1 MRIEAGN
8 QKRDRIVFGLLVTL
22 SFVLIFIYNS
32 LTPLMS
38 DDLLFDRS
46 AYATLGDLIQN
57 EYQKYMTWNGRIVLQ
72 SIMDIFC
79 MLPKWVF
86 NICNSLC
93 FIYTSLL
100 IYWNIDG
107 RKRYD
112 SFLWLMIQL
121 LLWNFSVDFD
131 QTVLWM
137 SGACNYLWGVMII
150 LSFITLFRH
159 MLRMQR
165 EQRKISA
172 GMTAALLLIAFL
184 AGWGNENTSGGAILI
199 VGLFTAIYVLEN
211 RRIEKW
217 MVAGMA
223 ASMAGLAF
231 LVLAPGNAVRSELL
245 KAEETYTGLAALIS
259 RGLKIFK
266 AMDTHL
272 LIYMVI
278 ICLLG
283 VYFYY
288 EKKRLIEFGET
299 AIFAFA
305 SLATAAVLI
314 ATPEPMARAYYGSNI
329 YMMIGALI
337 MVWKL
342 TEADRPWYVLKVGGI
357 LAGALAFVFV
367 YIEEGAN
374 LARILR
380 EVNER
385 EAYIIEEVE
394 KGNRNPVL
402 PMLRPAFESPYSYLY
417 DNDLSTEEDYWINSV
432 YCIAYDLD
440 SITVMTRE
448 EWNEYILSEE

>member
-8 QKRDRIVFGLLVTL
+8 RKRDRMVFWILVTL
-22 SFVLIFIYNS
+22 SFVMIFIYNS

-38 DDLLFDRS
+38 DDLLFDQN

-57 EYQKYMTWNGRIVLQ
+57 EYHKYMTWNGRIVLQ
-72 SIMDIFC
+72 SIMDVFC

-100 IYWNIDG
+100 IYWNIGG

-172 GMTAALLLIAFL
+172 GMAAALCLIAFL

-245 KAEETYTGLAALIS
+245 KEEETYTGLAALIS

-266 AMDTHL
+266 AIDTHL

-288 EKKRLIEFGET
+288 EKKRLIEFRE
-299 AIFAFA
+299 AVIFAFA

-314 ATPEPMARAYYGSNI
+314 ATPEPMARAYYGANI

-342 TEADRPWYVLKVGGI
+342 TEADRPWYVLKVGGM

-432 YCIAYDLD
+432 YCIAYGLD

-448 EWNEYILSEE
+448 EWNEYILAEE